1 MSLKEFIE
9 NLTEDDLK
17 IIQEEFDKK
26 NSSVKQYSFS
36 RISISQLRELFE
48 IEKNYDNSIFDNWL
62 QNKIILNQDT
72 ENFLKKLL
80 EEEAI
85 ILKDYNEED
94 LKMYFLSQIFN
105 HIKFK
110 DMKNKIRFFSEENLI
125 YKTDKFILNGTPDFI
140 IAKGL
145 DRPQQP
151 YFFIQE
157 FKKEKGT
164 SDPEYQLL
172 AELISAIELNNWNI
186 IKGCYIKGIHW
197 YFVILKRLEKHK
209 YEYFVSQSFDSTK
222 INDLKDIY
230 KNLVFIKNEIIEKV
244 KMDKVN

>member
-1 MSLKEFIE
+1 LSLKEFIE

-17 IIQEEFDKK
+17 IIQEEFYKK
-26 NSSVKQYSFS
+26 NNLIKQYSFS
-36 RISISQLRELFE
+36 RISINQLRELFE
-48 IEKNYDNSIFDNWL
+48 IEKDYDNSIFNDWF
-62 QNKIILNQDT
+62 QNQIVISPNT

-80 EEEAI
+80 EEEAM

-110 DMKNKIRFFSEENLI
+110 DMKNKVRFFSEESLV
-125 YKTDKFILNGTPDFI
+125 YETDKFILKGTPDFI

-145 DRPQQP
+145 DRPQKP

-157 FKKEKGT
+157 FKQEKGT

-172 AELISAIELNNWNI
+172 AELISAVELNNWNL

-209 YEYFVSQSFDSTK
+209 YQYFVSQSFDSTK
-222 INDLKDIY
+222 IDDLKDIY
-230 KNLVFIKNEIIEKV
+230 KNLVFIKNEILQRV
-244 KMDKVN
+244 KMDE